1 VTEST
6 HAGTPTV
13 GSLVAGRYRLE
24 ELAGTGGMAQVWAA
38 TDTVLGRR
46 VAIKILHQ
54 HLRGD
59 AHLLRRFRQEGM
71 LSARLTDPNIVGIYD
86 TVSTDDVDAI
96 VMEYVEGRTL
106 RRRLDEEG
114 RLDPE
119 TVVDIG
125 CRVADAL
132 DVAHRNGLTHRDI
145 KPANILLCDDGAV
158 KVADFGIAK
167 TGDVTDLTRDGT
179 LVGTATYLAPEQ
191 LSGAPTDGR
200 ADLYSLGVVLYEC
213 LCGRPPFHGENE
225 TARAMQ
231 RLHAVPI
238 APHRVALGVSPAL
251 SQCVMHVLER
261 DPDRR
266 PGSAG
271 EFRAELADCLEPT
284 SPGIVVPDPTAP
296 TARVRRAPG
305 RREPRPRRAPRRS
318 RLGTGVLLLLVGG
331 AVALIVA
338 LAVDQQASQG
348 GAGGRPTT
356 VGTAV
361 DLPVAAVADFDPEG
375 SGTPGENHA
384 QVGRAHDGDPATAWR
399 TESYDD
405 QSFGTK
411 SGVGL
416 QVRLAA
422 TASLDQLVVTSPSH
436 GWSAEVYVLDAPAT
450 GPPSGAPAAS
460 LADLAAGDVHFR
472 LGGARGSTVLLWITR
487 LGDSAGRHS
496 VSISELTLR
505 GSP

>member
-1 VTEST
+1 VNEST
-6 HAGTPTV
+6 HAGGPTV

-46 VAIKILHQ
+46 VAIKMLHA
-54 HLRGD
+54 HLRD
-59 AHLLRRFRQEGM
+59 DEHLLRRFRQEGM
-71 LSARLTDPNIVGIYD
+71 LSARLTDPGIVGIYD
-86 TVSTDDVDAI
+86 TVSTEDVDAI

-106 RRRLDEEG
+106 RRRLDEDG
-114 RLDPE
+114 RLDPDS
-119 TVVDIG
+119 VVDIG

-191 LSGAPTDGR
+191 LTGGATDGR

-213 LCGRPPFHGENE
+213 LCGRPPFQGENE

-231 RLHAVPI
+231 RLHSVP
-238 APHRVALGVSPAL
+238 APPHRVVPGISPAL
-251 SQCVMHVLER
+251 SHCVMHVLER

-284 SPGIVVPDPTAP
+284 SPGIAVPEPTGS
-296 TARVRRAPG
+296 TARIRRAPG

-318 RLGTGVLLLLVGG
+318 RLGTGVLLLLIGG

-338 LAVDQQASQG
+338 LAVDQQAAQD
-348 GAGGRPTT
+348 GAGD
-356 VGTAV
+356 GTSTLGPVA
-361 DLPVAAVADFDPEG
+361 DLPLAQVADFDPEG
-375 SGTPGENHA
+375 SGTPGENHRA
-384 QVGRAHDGDPATAWR
+384 VGAAHDGNPSTSWR
-399 TESYDD
+399 TERYQQRD
-405 QSFGTK
+405 FGTK

-416 QVRLAA
+416 QLTIAA
-422 TASLDQLVVTSPSH
+422 PADLEELVVSSDSQ
-436 GWSAEVYVLDAPAT
+436 GWSAQVYVLDAPAT
-450 GPPSGAPAAS
+450 GPPTGRPTAT
-460 LADLAAGDVHFR
+460 LANIAGDARFR
-472 LGGARGSTVLLWITR
+472 LGGARGSTVLLWITQ
-487 LGDSAGRHS
+487 LGTGEPRYS
-496 VSISELTLR
+496 VAVGELDLR
-505 GSP
+505 GRS

>member
-6 HAGTPTV
+6 HVGAPTG
-13 GSLVAGRYRLE
+13 GSLVAGRYRLD

-54 HLRGD
+54 HLRSD
-59 AHLLRRFRQEGM
+59 ETLLRRFRQEGM

-86 TVSTDDVDAI
+86 TVSTPDNDAI

-145 KPANILLCDDGAV
+145 KPANILLCDDGTV

-167 TGDVTDLTRDGT
+167 TGEVTDLTRDGT

-191 LSGAPTDGR
+191 LSGDPTDGR

-213 LCGRPPFHGENE
+213 LCGRPPFQGDNE
-225 TARAMQ
+225 TARALQ
-231 RLHAVPI
+231 RLHSVPVP
-238 APHRVALGVSPAL
+238 PHRVTPGISPAL

-261 DPDRR
+261 DPEQR

-284 SPGIVVPDPTAP
+284 SPSMPVGESTGSFPPV
-296 TARVRRAPG
+296 VRRAPG
-305 RREPRPRRAPRRS
+305 RREHRERRAPRRN
-318 RLGTGVLLLLVGG
+318 RLGMTILLLLVGG
-331 AVALIVA
+331 AIALIVA
-338 LAVDQQASQG
+338 LAIDSRSINPPADQDSSSLA
-348 GAGGRPTT
+348 P
-356 VGTAV
+356 VV
-361 DLPVAAVADFDPEG
+361 DLPLVEVADIDPEG
-375 SGTPGENHA
+375 SGTPGENHDR
-384 QVGRAHDGDPATAWR
+384 VGLAHDGDPATAWR
-399 TESYDD
+399 TERYQQRD
-405 QSFGTK
+405 FGTK

-416 QVRLAA
+416 QLRLGA
-422 TASLDQLVVTSPSH
+422 TADLEQLVVSSSSQ
-436 GWSAEVYVLDAPAT
+436 GWSAQVFVLEAPVT
-450 GPPSGAPAAS
+450 GPPTGRPAAELS
-460 LADLAAGDVHFR
+460 DIAGDAHFQ
-472 LGGARGSTVLLWITR
+472 LDDVRGSTVLLWITE
-487 LGDSAGRHS
+487 LGTGAPRYSVDVAELEVRGR
-496 VSISELTLR
+496 T
-505 GSP
+505 